1 MYVNKRKILISSLGT
16 GSTINISLG
25 TNFFPVDNAEL
36 IQTKFVNDEV
46 DNSINPI
53 IDYKKLI
60 FKPSYI
66 DDFGEWKYISKF
78 KINLNFYT
86 PQSISNGSPEHRGS
100 NPPPPNYEVPGVY
113 SDLNFTFDDLFCKTN
128 RFINSFFRMSFFNS
142 PVSGENELLFFSDVY
157 TQIGDD
163 QKNSVG
169 FPLNN
174 TQSPISFILGDPVLE
189 PEEIHEGFYIYWFK
203 DLVDNAPNKEYDV
216 YMVLQF
222 NNALNGKIYQMGAS
236 KDFSLDNIQLDSLNG
251 ENGILYL
258 KVRLKNDN
266 GEYKY
271 TFLPNE
277 KQSPQPGSLKPPG
290 VNLSPSDGS
299 IPRLTFWQITP

>member
-36 IQTKFVNDEV
+36 IQTKFVDEEV

-60 FKPSYI
+60 FKPTDNEWNYI
-66 DDFGEWKYISKF
+66 NKF

-86 PQSISNGSPEHRGS
+86 PESIANGSPEHRGS
-100 NPPPPNYEVPGVY
+100 GAEPGVY
-113 SDLNFTFDDLFCKTN
+113 SDIGFTFDDLFCRTN
-128 RFINSFFRMSFFNS
+128 RFINSFIRVSFFDT
-142 PVSGENELLFFSDVY
+142 PVSGENNLLFFSDIY

-163 QKNSVG
+163 QKNSEG
-169 FPLNN
+169 FPLPNN
-174 TQSPISFILGDPVLE
+174 QSPVSFILGDPVLE
-189 PEEIHEGFYIYWFK
+189 PNEVHEGFHIYWFK

-216 YMVLQF
+216 YMVTQF

-236 KDFSLDNIQLDSLNG
+236 KDFNLNNIQLNTLDG
-251 ENGILYL
+251 EDGILYL

-271 TFLPNE
+271 KFLPND
-277 KQSPQPGSLKPPG
+277 KQIAVPPG
-290 VNLSPSDGS
+290 VNLNPSDGT
-299 IPRLTFWQITP
+299 IPTLTFWQITP

>member
-36 IQTKFVNDEV
+36 IQTKFVDEEV

-60 FKPSYI
+60 FKPTDNEWNYI
-66 DDFGEWKYISKF
+66 NKF

-86 PQSISNGSPEHRGS
+86 PESIANGSPEHRGS
-100 NPPPPNYEVPGVY
+100 GAEPGVY
-113 SDLNFTFDDLFCKTN
+113 SDIGFTFDDLFCRTN
-128 RFINSFFRMSFFNS
+128 RFINSFIRISFFDT
-142 PVSGENELLFFSDVY
+142 PVSGENNLLFFSDIY

-163 QKNSVG
+163 QKNDAG
-169 FPLNN
+169 FPLSNN
-174 TQSPISFILGDPVLE
+174 QSPISFILGDPVLE
-189 PEEIHEGFYIYWFK
+189 PNEVHEGFHIYWFK

-216 YMVLQF
+216 YMVVQF
-222 NNALNGKIYQMGAS
+222 NNASNGRIYQLGAS
-236 KDFSLDNIQLDSLNG
+236 KDFDLNNIQLDTLDG
-251 ENGILYL
+251 EDGILYL

-271 TFLPNE
+271 KFIPNDKQE
-277 KQSPQPGSLKPPG
+277 KVPPG
-290 VNLSPSDGS
+290 VNMNPSDGS
-299 IPRLTFWQITP
+299 IPTLTFWQITP